1 MEKMSIKVSED
12 PKFRRKV
19 AEGIVEERDFVLG
32 NKGTYYAAPI
42 AEKVYFIAHGE
53 SPDRTPW
60 SSEID
65 EQIVEAERLI
75 PDSLSFGS
83 EIDWNDEKSYQIQE
97 YDEMLADYIAAN
109 GSSPARR
116 SQTIAWA
123 RQNDWAFEIEDL
135 EADAY
140 QEAISLVQ
148 SSILDC
154 IEL

>member
-1 MEKMSIKVSED
+1 MNVSIKVSKD
-12 PKFRRKV
+12 PKFRRKI

-42 AEKVYFIAHGE
+42 AGKVYFIAHGE
-53 SPDRTPW
+53 PPDYTPW
-60 SSEID
+60 NSDID
-65 EQIVEAERLI
+65 GSIVESQRLI
-75 PDSLSFGS
+75 PDSLFFGS
-83 EIDWNDEKSYQIQE
+83 EIDWNDESYQIE
-97 YDEMLADYIAAN
+97 YYDEMLADYIADN
-109 GSSPARR
+109 GSPPARR

-123 RQNDWAFEIEDL
+123 RQTDWVSAIEDM

-140 QEAISLVQ
+140 QDAIDLVQ